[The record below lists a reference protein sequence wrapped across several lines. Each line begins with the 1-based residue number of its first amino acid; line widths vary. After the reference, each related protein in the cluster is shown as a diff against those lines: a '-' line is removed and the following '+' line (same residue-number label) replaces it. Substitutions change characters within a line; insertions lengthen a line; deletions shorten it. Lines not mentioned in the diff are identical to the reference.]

1 MKQRCKRPILTLL
14 ILGMLWSVLLCV
26 SAHAVTPP
34 STTPWY
40 DESEAYTGEYAYSIA
55 VVGDTQTLAFQGAKE
70 TPNAYTESLPKLY
83 QWIADNAEA
92 KKMQYVIGL
101 GDITE
106 KGEDWGHKNNDTEA
120 ETAVGDREWAY
131 AKEAISKMNGVIPY
145 TLVRGSGHDGYTRF
159 NEWFADYTPYTE
171 NIAGYYT
178 EGEVG
183 SVYHTF
189 EVCNTKYLILCL
201 DFGAQDPVL
210 EWANEV
216 VASHA
221 DHKVIVTTHGYLKA
235 DGSLLATGDDYC
247 PSQSYYDKNNND
259 GDDIWEKFVKKHEN
273 ITMVISGHMTCDDV
287 VIDQVVGEKGNS
299 VTHIL
304 IDPQGIDKDVSG
316 GYGMVA
322 MMYFSEDGED
332 VAIEYYSTLKNK
344 YRQLKT
350 VDLTHV
356 HEYESVVVEPTC
368 TDYGETVRKCVGCGK
383 TLGRSDFKRPLGH
396 EYDDA
401 KDTECN
407 RCGAKRVAG
416 EGLND
421 PIVTPPNKNDSSAVT
436 VPEGFPGWGIALI
449 AVGGFAVVGGAIA
462 LIVFFMTRTKK
473 TK

>member
-14 ILGMLWSVLLCV
+14 ILGMLWSVLLGV

-40 DESEAYTGEYAYSIA
+40 DESEAYTGDYAFSLA
-55 VVGDTQTLAFQGAKE
+55 VVGDTQSITNRGAKG
-70 TPNAYTESLPKLY
+70 PSNAYYNSLPNLY
-83 QWIADNAEA
+83 QWIVDHVES

-106 KGEDWGHKNNDTEA
+106 MGVDSWHKNYEPKATGDA
-120 ETAVGDREWAY
+120 EWEY
-131 AKEAISKMNGVIPY
+131 ARNAISKMNDVVPY
-145 TLVRGSGHDGYTRF
+145 TLVRGEGHDGYERF
-159 NEWFADYTPYTE
+159 NEWFADYTPYTK
-171 NIAGYYT
+171 NIAGFYK

-189 EVCNTKYLILCL
+189 EVGDAKYLIMCL
-201 DFGAQDPVL
+201 DFGAKDSVL

-216 VASHA
+216 VAENA
-221 DHKVIVTTHGYLKA
+221 DRKVIVTTHGYLKS
-235 DGSLLATGDDYC
+235 DGTLLATGDEYS
-247 PSQSYYDKNNND
+247 PSKSYYDPENND

>member
-1 MKQRCKRPILTLL
+1 MQNKQKRWI
-14 ILGMLWSVLLCV
+14 SVCLACFMALLCV
-26 SAHAVTPP
+26 P
-34 STTPWY
+34 SMSMGKVEAATPWY

-55 VVGDTQTLAFQGAKE
+55 VVGDTQTLACQGAKE
-70 TPNAYTESLPKLY
+70 TPNAYTKSLPELY
-83 QWIADNAEA
+83 QWIVDNAES

-106 KGEDWGHKNNDTEA
+106 NGEDWGHKNNDTE
-120 ETAVGDREWAY
+120 EKTAVGDREWAY

-216 VASHA
+216 VSSHA

-259 GDDIWEKFVKKHEN
+259 GDDIWEKLVSKHAN
-273 ITMVISGHMTCDDV
+273 ITMVLCGHMTCDDV
-287 VIDQVVGEKGNS
+287 VIDQVVGDNGNA
-299 VTHIL
+299 VTHML
-304 IDPQGIDKDVSG
+304 IDPQGIDKEIPG
-316 GYGMVA
+316 GYGMVT
-322 MMYFSEDGED
+322 MLYFSEDGED
-332 VAIEYYSTLKNK
+332 VAVEYYSTQTGK
-344 YRQLKT
+344 YRKLQQ
-350 VDLTHV
+350 VDLTHI
-356 HEYESVVVEPTC
+356 HAYEETVIEPTC
-368 TDYGETVRKCVGCGK
+368 TQYGKTVKMCKGCGK
-383 TLGRSDFKRPLGH
+383 ELGTSNFVRPLGH

-401 KDTECN
+401 TDTECN
-407 RCGAKRVAG
+407 RCGNKRNVNVLAPELSDPTEGNPESTSPGAG
-416 EGLND
+416 LPVWGVIL
-421 PIVTPPNKNDSSAVT
+421 IVV
-436 VPEGFPGWGIALI
+436 GAL
-449 AVGGFAVVGGAIA
+449 ALVGGAIA
-462 LIVFFMTRTKK
+462 LIVFFMTCTKK
-473 TK
+473 NK

>member
-1 MKQRCKRPILTLL
+1 MKQQWKRPILAVLVCVV
-14 ILGMLWSVLLCV
+14 LWSSFACV
-26 SAHAVTPP
+26 SVGAVTVP

-40 DESEAYTGEYAYSIA
+40 DETEAYTGEYAFSLA
-55 VVGDTQTLAFQGAKE
+55 VVGDTQTITNRGAKG
-70 TPNAYTESLPKLY
+70 TSNAYHNSLPNLY
-83 QWIADNAEA
+83 QWIVDNVEA

-106 KGEDWGHKNNDTEA
+106 KGVDPWHKNYEPKS
-120 ETAVGDREWAY
+120 VGDAEWEY
-131 AKEAISKMNGVIPY
+131 ARNAISKMNGVIPY
-145 TLVRGSGHDGYTRF
+145 TLVRGEGHDGYDRF

-171 NIAGYYT
+171 NIAGFYK

-189 EVCNTKYLILCL
+189 EVGDVKYLIMCL
-201 DFGAQDPVL
+201 DFGAKDPVL

-216 VASHA
+216 VAENA
-221 DHKVIVTTHGYLKA
+221 DRKVIVTTHGYLEK
-235 DGSLLATGDDYC
+235 DGTLLETGEAYC
-247 PSQSYYDKNNND
+247 PSSSYYDPENND

-273 ITMVISGHMTCDDV
+273 ITMVISGHMTCDDI
-287 VIDQVVGEKGNS
+287 VIDQVVGENGNA

-304 IDPQGIDKDVSG
+304 IDPQDIDKDVSG

-356 HEYESVVVEPTC
+356 HEYDSVVIEPTC
-368 TDYGETVRKCVGCGK
+368 TEYGETVKKCVGCGK

-407 RCGAKRVAG
+407 RRGAKRTVG
-416 EGLND
+416 EGLNN
-421 PIVTPPNKNDSSAVT
+421 PIVTQPNGNQSNTVT
-436 VPEGFPGWGIALI
+436 VPEGFPVWGIVLI
-449 AVGGFAVVGGAIA
+449 ALGGFAVVGGAIA